1 MTIEKDKIASSI
13 LAVKLFG
20 NAIKG
25 LEKAINT
32 KTKSKA
38 EVENAQLKTDRLL
51 EELLKKSEE
60 RYLEEKKGRK
70 FSLGIGLLSLMVGG
84 FILIT
89 SIANILISLNR

>member
-13 LAVKLFG
+13 LAVKSFG

-25 LEKAINT
+25 LEKVIYN
-32 KTKSKA
+32 KTKRKA
-38 EVENAQLKTDRLL
+38 EVENAQLKTERLL
-51 EELLKKSEE
+51 EELLKKSEK

-89 SIANILISLNR
+89 SIVNILISLHR